1 MSGEHRLK
9 RRRLSAIIVGLATA
23 VIASTAFANV
33 VEAPACSRQPIING
47 VRHLLPLPD
56 LVAKEL
62 QCGIANPVD
71 LSPDTAA
78 TVNRIHHNVRMGSGL
93 R

>member
-1 MSGEHRLK
+1 
-9 RRRLSAIIVGLATA
+9 
-23 VIASTAFANV
+23 
-33 VEAPACSRQPIING
+33 
-47 VRHLLPLPD
+47 
-56 LVAKEL
+56 VAKEL